1 MSNLEWE
8 AKVTQLLLALNEDQ
22 RQAALDFA
30 KMIVACN
37 MLCGIFDQGHNTG
50 VNS

>member
-8 AKVTQLLLALNEDQ
+8 EEVTQLLLALNEGQ
-22 RQAALDFA
+22 RQAALDLVRMMA
-30 KMIVACN
+30 ACN
-37 MLCGIFDQGHNTG
+37 MLCGILDQEHNTG